1 MLSDG
6 RMTKALLMINGFL
19 LALLLMVQVSD
30 RGVQAQAP
38 GGVGGGGSTMA
49 MVIGEA
55 SPNQDEPIFVVDSR
69 NETICCYE
77 FNVGTHK
84 FGLKA
89 ARTYKYDKEIPEE
102 FNNERPLVK
111 DVRAGRLGP
120 GGGGK

>member
-38 GGVGGGGSTMA
+38 GGVGAGATMA
-49 MVIGEA
+49 IVTGEP

-77 FNVGTHK
+77 FNVGTRK

-102 FNNERPLVK
+102 FNNERPAVK
-111 DVRAGRLGP
+111 DVKAGRLGA